1 MELKNFFALD
11 DQGNKLPG
19 ATCYLYRRGTESLFG
34 GVYKINGLPLPNPFT
49 TDNDGLIQFAAPNG
63 IYDLRVVKGE
73 RDYRLHIQFNDVTET
88 LVAAEAAADRAE
100 TAKDA
105 AVISGGIKDDIE
117 HGLRTTSQGENFQA
131 ISLVSK
137 SYVTLYKNKGNG
149 IAEQL
154 DSYPNKQAIDELGI
168 ETMDAEAND
177 MSFAVGDQARTSSWM
192 QADRRG
198 LPTRYAAKCLGEKL
212 LPEDA
217 PALVAGAAAAAVV
230 EAGFGEFSVE
240 ANDMAFSLADFG
252 FTRSDIELNRKGQF
266 TQRVIDSIAR
276 RIGAISAAAIV
287 PPFPLAAWACWG
299 DSLTAGGWPATLS
312 ALCGLPVYNGGWGGQ
327 GYSQIAARQGG
338 VPARLTVAGNTIPVS
353 GPVTVTSVLNSP
365 LSDGGSRQGLLAGI
379 LGMLTMAG
387 GVVTF
392 TRSVAGVAVSCP
404 AKSYF
409 TPSDGLSYA
418 DRHVTIW
425 TGRNSFK
432 DVAPA
437 LIVASIRAMIDYL
450 TPRVKRVVVM
460 SIPPWVGEEFG
471 TANRAKLDACNAAIQ
486 AAFPEFWLDIS
497 AWLRTEQAATA
508 AGITFVSDDLTDIA
522 NGLTPRSLR
531 SDSGHLNAGGN
542 VAIGQRV
549 HQESQIRGWM

>member
-49 TDNDGLIQFAAPNG
+49 ADNNGLVQFAAPNG

-73 RDYRLHIQFNDVTET
+73 RDYRLHIQFNDVTDTAE
-88 LVAAEAAADRAE
+88 AAEAAAARAE
-100 TAKDA
+100 TAQDA
-105 AVISGGIKDDIE
+105 AVISGGIKDDIA
-117 HGLRTTSQGENFQA
+117 HGLATTSPGENFQA
-131 ISLVSK
+131 LSSLSNK
-137 SYVTLYKNKGNG
+137 YVTIYKNKGDG
-149 IAEQL
+149 IAESL
-154 DSYPNKQAIDELGI
+154 DSYPNAKAIDEIGMGD
-168 ETMDAEAND
+168 MDAEAND
-177 MSFAVGDQARTSSWM
+177 MAFAVGDQGRYSSWI
-192 QADRRG
+192 QTDRRG
-198 LPTRYAAKCLGEKL
+198 LLTRYAAKCIGEKL
-212 LPEDA
+212 LATDA
-217 PALVAGAAAAAVV
+217 PALVAGAAAAVMI
-230 EAGFGEFSVE
+230 ETGFETFDAE
-240 ANDMAFSLADFG
+240 ANDLAFSLADSG
-252 FTRSDIELNRKGQF
+252 RTRSDLELNRKGQF

-276 RIGAISAAAIV
+276 RIGAIGAATSV
-287 PPFPLAAWACWG
+287 PPFPLEAWACWG

-312 ALCGLPVYNGGWGGQ
+312 ALCGLPAYNGGWGGQ

-338 VPARLTVAGNTIPVS
+338 VPSRLTVAGNTIPAS
-353 GPVTVTSVLNSP
+353 GPVAVTASLNNP
-365 LSDGGSRQGLLAGI
+365 LSDGGGRQGLLTGV
-379 LGMLTMAG
+379 LGMLSMAG
-387 GVVTF
+387 GVLTF

-404 AKSYF
+404 PKSYF
-409 TPSDGLSYA
+409 TPSDGLLYV

-425 TGRNSFK
+425 IGRNSFK

-437 LIVASIRAMIDYL
+437 LIVASIRSMIDFL

-460 SIPPWVGEEFG
+460 SIPPWVGEEIG